1 MKTKA
6 KSVKYYIILRFS
18 PNGTHDI
25 FEKMND
31 TDFLVQS
38 LVEIVKKQFQSKD
51 VEYCIKFIC
60 CSTNLSNAGRQ
71 KAMAKQPYSQKELHA
86 NRKKE
91 SYTQM
96 EPAMRK
102 NFCLIK
108 KYGTS
113 HWIPKEKKS
122 FCPNQQI
129 GINPLVLQKNNIFSL
144 AEQVGINRW
153 ILHKNKIELYGLTCS
168 ILHKNEKKSRMV

>member
-1 MKTKA
+1 
-6 KSVKYYIILRFS
+6 
-18 PNGTHDI
+18 
-25 FEKMND
+25 
-31 TDFLVQS
+31 
-38 LVEIVKKQFQSKD
+38 
-51 VEYCIKFIC
+51 
-60 CSTNLSNAGRQ
+60 
-71 KAMAKQPYSQKELHA
+71 
-86 NRKKE
+86 
-91 SYTQM
+91 M

-108 KYGTS
+108 QYGTS

-144 AEQVGINRW
+144 AEQVGINHW

-168 ILHKNEKKSRMV
+168 ILHKNEKKAGWYKSLNPDIKYWILQTKIRLCHKSNLIRKAIETQVNMI

>member
-1 MKTKA
+1 M
-6 KSVKYYIILRFS
+6 
-18 PNGTHDI
+18 
-25 FEKMND
+25 
-31 TDFLVQS
+31 TDFLIQS
-38 LVEIVKKQFQSKD
+38 LVDIVKEQFHSKD

-71 KAMAKQPYSQKELHA
+71 KVMAKQPHGQKELHA

-108 KYGTS
+108 QYGTS

-144 AEQVGINRW
+144 ADHW

-168 ILHKNEKKSRMV
+168 ILHKNEKRAGWYKSLNPEEKGKLIWQSRMV

>member
-1 MKTKA
+1 MAHLIYLKKW
-6 KSVKYYIILRFS
+6 V
-18 PNGTHDI
+18 
-25 FEKMND
+25 
-31 TDFLVQS
+31 TDFLIQS
-38 LVEIVKKQFQSKD
+38 LVDIVKEQFHSKD

-108 KYGTS
+108 QYGTS

-144 AEQVGINRW
+144 AEQVGINHW